1 MSWGLSLFRYTAASV
16 YIGPRIRNMWNK
28 NVALMI
34 GIAPSWEG
42 LYAKYKVQGYS
53 AGPGLRTFNLWEDGK
68 GGLV

>member
-1 MSWGLSLFRYTAASV
+1 
-16 YIGPRIRNMWNK
+16 MWNK